1 MNTSLIVSFAALA
14 VFVATVP
21 GTASAQLGKDGQKC
35 VTTLHKD
42 GSRVASSYAK
52 QLATCLSEAQRGTI
66 VDLPACVAADL
77 DENSAKA
84 VTKGDEDAS
93 RRCTEQP
100 PAFGIPLSFDD
111 TISEAAEV
119 HTVGLFDDLFGDTP
133 AVAGTAE
140 GDACQASALKEAQD
154 LASSYAK
161 AFNKCVKIALK
172 EGADESD
179 ALAACLAPDLTKA
192 VEKLS
197 SNITRQCEGVSP
209 ADALP
214 GECSSEND
222 ATVAGCIAGRTRC
235 RACREAATFAALEGE
250 DECELFDDGAANDSC
265 GFPVTLSGNAIV
277 FNGSDDRVEGAS
289 VWILEHPDRSV
300 ITDAAGYFEFPDL
313 REGEEITLVLE
324 HPDYHPIQNGT
335 VRLGATG
342 ASLVTFQAVPW
353 AIYDALAGLL
363 GIVPDEV
370 NACQMVT
377 TVTRVGKSL
386 YDPGAHGEV
395 GAKVKIDP
403 PVSPDHGPIYF
414 NSSVLPQPGR
424 PNTSDD
430 GGVLYV
436 QMPPGEY
443 LWSAHKGL
451 AVFTRIKSTCR
462 AGLLV
467 NASPPWGLQKH

>member
-1 MNTSLIVSFAALA
+1 MNKRLIASFAAL
-14 VFVATVP
+14 VALVAAAP
-21 GTASAQLGKDGQKC
+21 GTASAQLSKDGQKC

-42 GSRVASSYAK
+42 GTKVASSYAK
-52 QLATCLSEAQRGTI
+52 QLATCLSDAHKGDV

-77 DENSAKA
+77 DENTVKA
-84 VTKGDEDAS
+84 VTKGGDDAS
-93 RRCTEQP
+93 KRCTEVP

-119 HTVGLFDDLFGDTP
+119 HTAGLFADLLGDTP
-133 AVAGTAE
+133 AVAGTDD
-140 GDACQASALKEAQD
+140 GNACQASALKEAQG

-161 AFNKCVKIALK
+161 AFNKCVKTVLK
-172 EGADESD
+172 DGADESD
-179 ALAACLAPDLTKA
+179 ALATCLSPDLTKEM
-192 VEKLS
+192 EKLS
-197 SNITRQCEGVSP
+197 SNITKQCEGVSP
-209 ADALP
+209 AVALP
-214 GECSSEND
+214 GDCSGETD
-222 ATVAGCIAGRTRC
+222 ASVAACIATRTRC
-235 RACREAATFAALEGE
+235 RACREAATFAAVEGT
-250 DECELFDDGAANDSC
+250 DECELFDDGALNDSC
-265 GFPVTLSGNAIV
+265 EFPVTLSGNAIV

-300 ITDAAGYFEFPDL
+300 ITDVEGYFEFPDL
-313 REGEEITLVLE
+313 GEGEEITLVLE

-353 AIYDALAGLL
+353 ATFDALAGLL
-363 GIVPDEV
+363 GIVPDDV

-403 PVSPDHGPIYF
+403 PVTSDHGPIYF
-414 NSSVLPQPGR
+414 NSSVLPQRGL

-436 QMPPGEY
+436 QMPLGEY
-443 LWSAHKGL
+443 LWSAHKGA